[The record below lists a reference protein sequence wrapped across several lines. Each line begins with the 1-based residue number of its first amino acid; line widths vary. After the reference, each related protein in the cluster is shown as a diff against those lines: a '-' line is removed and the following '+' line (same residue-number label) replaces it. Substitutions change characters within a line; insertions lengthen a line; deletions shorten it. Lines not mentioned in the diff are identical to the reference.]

1 MRLGVTLRAATLI
14 GLGRSAEILGHVL
27 DTSLRAVARSAS
39 RLDSNELA
47 VGDTATNVV
56 GVLNL
61 IELTAGARENR
72 SCAKLVLESG
82 GDLGVGVGLAGAWGD
97 TGISQPLVSWE
108 ALEKSN
114 SGVEEIDKLI
124 FLGVVGVAAGVQSGV
139 TGTMLAP
146 FVLPERLVITL
157 VVLPVGL
164 HVSQNIAMTL
174 VFKNAAN
181 ISVCSRAITSG
192 FVGAVAVVGPEA
204 MDSP

>member
-1 MRLGVTLRAATLI
+1 MRLGIVLRAAALI
-14 GLGRSAEILGHVL
+14 GLGRSAEILRHVL

>member
-1 MRLGVTLRAATLI
+1 MRLGITLRAATLI
-14 GLGRSAEILGHVL
+14 GLGRSAEILRHVL
-27 DTSLRAVARSAS
+27 DTSLRAISRSTS

-47 VGDTATNVV
+47 VGDTATDVV

-61 IELTAGARENR
+61 IELTTGAGKDG

-146 FVLPERLVITL
+146 FVLP
-157 VVLPVGL
+157 G
-164 HVSQNIAMTL
+164 
-174 VFKNAAN
+174 
-181 ISVCSRAITSG
+181 
-192 FVGAVAVVGPEA
+192 
-204 MDSP
+204 

>member
-1 MRLGVTLRAATLI
+1 MRLGITLRAATLI
-14 GLGRSAEILGHVL
+14 GLGRSAEILRRVL
-27 DTSLRAVARSAS
+27 DTGLRAVARSAS

-146 FVLPERLVITL
+146 FVLP
-157 VVLPVGL
+157 G
-164 HVSQNIAMTL
+164 
-174 VFKNAAN
+174 
-181 ISVCSRAITSG
+181 
-192 FVGAVAVVGPEA
+192 
-204 MDSP
+204 